1 MQNERGK
8 YSILYWNTAISFK
21 QPVITA
27 FHQENLHLITN
38 FCTSKASSRFLYY
51 YSVKRLINAKPTLNF
66 SWKLEP
72 KLSQLI
78 NSIMIF
84 CKMINP
90 VFFLLR
96 TKNYVWWGWNRSLGM
111 KILMLTSSLINTL
124 LLLILS
130 FFTGYHNIWY
140 SVTILICNIPN
151 CSKVLIICKTRNV
164 HFRFDFFLTWFL

>member
-8 YSILYWNTAISFK
+8 YSILYWNKPFLSNNQLSLHFIKRIYISL
-21 QPVITA
+21 PD
-27 FHQENLHLITN
+27 